1 MENAVKEAIK
11 EEYRSHDNDTGSV
24 EVQVAL
30 LSQRIK
36 ELTGHLQTHKK
47 DHSSRRGLIIMVSKR
62 RKLLDY
68 IRKKDE
74 GRRLCLLS
82 APDQRR
88 SKLKSVRGTKRMKK

>member
-1 MENAVKEAIK
+1 MENAVKDAVK
-11 EEYRSHDNDTGSV
+11 EEYRAHDNDTGSV

-68 IRKKDE
+68 ARKKDE
-74 GRRLCLLS
+74 GRYQSLIKRLGL
-82 APDQRR
+82 RR
-88 SKLKSVRGTKRMKK
+88 

>member
-1 MENAVKEAIK
+1 MENAVKDAIK
-11 EEYRSHDNDTGSV
+11 EEYRSHNNDTGSV

-30 LSQRIK
+30 LSQRIN

-68 IRKKDE
+68 ARKKDE
-74 GRRLCLLS
+74 GRYQDLIKRLGL
-82 APDQRR
+82 RR
-88 SKLKSVRGTKRMKK
+88 